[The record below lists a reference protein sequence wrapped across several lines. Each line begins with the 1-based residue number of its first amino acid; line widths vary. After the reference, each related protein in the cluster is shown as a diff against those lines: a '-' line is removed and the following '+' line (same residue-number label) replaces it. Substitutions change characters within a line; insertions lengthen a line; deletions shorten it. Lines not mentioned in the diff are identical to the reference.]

1 MYKMYK
7 IKHIHLVEGCPA
19 KQSPW
24 GPSPSRE
31 VYKPHTSAHP
41 MFYYLISEFVFY
53 NFKTETNVEDNK
65 IGAHFDNI
73 NNVFSDELYA
83 AKNK

>member
-1 MYKMYK
+1 MYK
-7 IKHIHLVEGCPA
+7 IRDIHLVEGCLA

-24 GPSPSRE
+24 GPSPSRA

-41 MFYYLISEFVFY
+41 VFHYLMSQFVF
-53 NFKTETNVEDNK
+53 NSFKTETNGEDNK
-65 IGAHFDNI
+65 TCAHFDHI